1 MGAILVIGRDEMRCF
16 WLVVL
21 FLVPGM
27 LIVYLGYKY
36 GYKILEFV
44 FTRITEEPDNQTPE
58 ARREELLQEKKVQMA
73 INRIFKIRKEILKRN
88 KKKEFQKRAFRLLLR
103 SLELQYGATALAEAK
118 YRLVSMERERFGEVL
133 S

>member
-21 FLVPGM
+21 FLVPGV

>member
-118 YRLVSMERERFGEVL
+118 YRLVSMEREHFGAVL

>member
-1 MGAILVIGRDEMRCF
+1 MGAILVIGRDDMRCF

-21 FLVPGM
+21 FLVPGV